1 MLVRGE
7 VDSRRMGRAERR
19 ERNEKGVETVKL
31 PGNFGKTEKLIS
43 SC

>member
-1 MLVRGE
+1 MGE
-7 VDSRRMGRAERR
+7 VEEEARRSENARYAGKGRG
-19 ERNEKGVETVKL
+19 NVVKL

>member
-1 MLVRGE
+1 MGE
-7 VDSRRMGRAERR
+7 VEEARRR
-19 ERNEKGVETVKL
+19 EKARYAGKRRGNVVKL

>member
-1 MLVRGE
+1 MEEEARRSENARYAGKGRGN
-7 VDSRRMGRAERR
+7 V
-19 ERNEKGVETVKL
+19 VKL